1 MTYENPVNG
10 INQMGYSGVYS
21 SKRLSIACHLALR
34 RIASGLSSGTL
45 WPSPALH
52 HGQRVLSSGTLWPSP
67 ALHGTLWPAGAFLW
81 PSPAL
86 HGTAPGKEG
95 AACPQHLLTNR

>member
-45 WPSPALH
+45 PLASANAL
-52 HGQRVLSSGTLWPSP
+52 RAFEL
-67 ALHGTLWPAGAFLW
+67 AAGAGIEPILGY
-81 PSPAL
+81 SYERRVQLA
-86 HGTAPGKEG
+86 H
-95 AACPQHLLTNR
+95 NIY

>member
-1 MTYENPVNG
+1 VNG

-45 WPSPALH
+45 WP
-52 HGQRVLSSGTLWPSP
+52 
-67 ALHGTLWPAGAFLW
+67 AGEANAV
-81 PSPAL
+81 PIMS
-86 HGTAPGKEG
+86 
-95 AACPQHLLTNR
+95 N